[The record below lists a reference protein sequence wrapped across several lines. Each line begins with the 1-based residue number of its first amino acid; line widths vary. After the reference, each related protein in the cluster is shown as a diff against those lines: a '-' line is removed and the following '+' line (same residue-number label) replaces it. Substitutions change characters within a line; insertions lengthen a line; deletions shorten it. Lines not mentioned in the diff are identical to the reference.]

1 MSSMDL
7 GERLRAVRLKYGLS
21 QRELARKA
29 GIANGTIS
37 LIESNSISPSVGAL
51 KRILDSI
58 PIGLSEFFSW
68 DLARTNRLFYR
79 ASDLVEIGREGVS
92 YRQVGS
98 DLSQRSLQIL
108 SERYQPG
115 ADSGKVLLQHHGEE
129 GGVITRGRLEVTVGS
144 DRAVLGPGDAY
155 YFDSRIP
162 HRFRNPGD
170 EVCELVSACSPPTF

>member
-68 DLARTNRLFYR
+68 DLSRPNRLFYR
-79 ASDLVEIGREGVS
+79 AADLVEIGREGVS

-98 DLSQRSLQIL
+98 DLSRCSLQIL

-115 ADSGKVLLQHHGEE
+115 ADSGKVLLQHQGEE

-162 HRFRNPGD
+162 HRFRNPTD
-170 EVCELVSACSPPTF
+170 EICELVSACTPPTF

>member
-1 MSSMDL
+1 MSPMDL

-115 ADSGKVLLQHHGEE
+115 ADSGKVLLQHQGEE

-144 DRAVLGPGDAY
+144 DRAVLGAGDAY

-170 EVCELVSACSPPTF
+170 EICELVSACSPPTF

>member
-115 ADSGKVLLQHHGEE
+115 ADSGKVLLQHQGEE

-144 DRAVLGPGDAY
+144 DRAVLGAGDAY

-170 EVCELVSACSPPTF
+170 EICELVSACSPPTF